1 MRNFFK
7 QTFAS
12 LLGTVLGLMIFFGVS
27 TTGILLLLFAVTSS
41 RDTTPEVKDNSVVV
55 FDLSM
60 NITDSSPSSG
70 ELLQQALSG
79 AEVQRMSL
87 RSVLDTLEK
96 ARLDPRIVGIYLDAS
111 RTSIINQT
119 GFATLREIRQAL
131 EKFRQSG
138 KKIVTYGVGLSE
150 KEYYLTSVADEIIL
164 NPLGFMPVKG
174 LSSEPLFLSGALE
187 RFGIGVQVVREGKF
201 KGAIEPLILK
211 QLSPENRAQI
221 QKLLDDVWQDWR
233 TTVGSSRQITPQQL
247 QAIADTQ
254 VLLTASE
261 AKANG
266 LIDQVAYLDEV
277 VANLKK
283 ITSSNETDSTF
294 RQINLRNYA
303 QVSGRNLGVERNSP
317 NKIAVVYAEGEIVDG
332 KGEDGQ
338 IGGDRFARILNQI
351 RQDNDVKAVV
361 LRINSPGGSAIASEV
376 MHREVQLTRQI
387 KPVVVSMGNVAASG
401 GYWIAS
407 DSSRIFAESNTIT
420 GSIGVFGVLLNGQK
434 LANNNGITWDT
445 VKTAS
450 YADIQT
456 ATRPKSP
463 QELEIFQRSVNRI
476 YNLFLDKVVQGRN
489 LPAAKVAEIAQGRVW
504 SGIAAQE
511 IGLVDEIGGL
521 NAAIEYAAQEAKL
534 DNNWQLQE
542 YPQASTLEER
552 FFGRAVEEIS
562 TILHMLGVSVQPSHP
577 LIAELQKLEQE
588 LVILQKMND
597 PQGIYARLPFNFQLE

>member
-96 ARLDPRIVGIYLDAS
+96 ASLDPRIVGIYLDAS

-303 QVSGRNLGVERNSP
+303 QVSGKNLGVERNSP

-376 MHREVQLTRQI
+376 MHREVQLTRQV

-476 YNLFLDKVVQGRN
+476 YNLFLDKVVEGRN

-511 IGLVDEIGGL
+511 IGLVDQIGGL

-542 YPQASTLEER
+542 YPKASTLEER
-552 FFGRAVEEIS
+552 FLGRAVEEIS
-562 TILHMLGVSVQPSHP
+562 TILHMVGVSVQPSHP